1 MRSAGAD
8 DQPGMIRLLRL
19 QSLIEVVS
27 RSMLM
32 TEAAG

>member
-8 DQPGMIRLLRL
+8 DQPGMTRLPRRR
-19 QSLIEVVS
+19 SLIEIVS